1 MNRLHKRQ
9 RGDTIVEVLIAIA
22 VSSALLM
29 ITYSTMNR
37 NTAVIRANQER
48 SEAIRIAQGQI
59 ESLTRLLAADPSPI
73 PNDNNAAFCIYP
85 EVRTLASVPD
95 TGMDSDNFDKYQSS
109 GCVDNFYHFAIA
121 RQGSSNN
128 YRVYVRWYRFGAND
142 RRDQIIMAY
151 RARD

>member
-1 MNRLHKRQ
+1 MMSKSSVRQ

-48 SEAIRIAQGQI
+48 SEAIRLAQGQI
-59 ESLTRLLAADPSPI
+59 ESLTRLLARGEIGDT
-73 PNDNNAAFCIYP
+73 DTVFCINP
-85 EVRTLASVPD
+85 DVNTLASAPD
-95 TGMDSDNFDKYQSS
+95 PDDMAGDNFANYENA
-109 GCVDNFYHFAIA
+109 GCVQDYYHFAVA
-121 RQGSSNN
+121 RQGGSNN
-128 YRVYVRWYRFGAND
+128 YRVYVRWYRFGANNQ
-142 RRDQIIMAY
+142 RDQIIMAY

>member
-1 MNRLHKRQ
+1 MNKLSARQ

-48 SEAIRIAQGQI
+48 SEAIRLAQGQI
-59 ESLTRLLAADPSPI
+59 ESLTRLLARGEIGPTDTV
-73 PNDNNAAFCIYP
+73 FCIN
-85 EVRTLASVPD
+85 PD
-95 TGMDSDNFDKYQSS
+95 VKTMSSAPNQDDMAADNFAVYENA
-109 GCVDNFYHFAIA
+109 GCKKDYYHFAIS

-142 RRDQIIMAY
+142 QRDQIIMAY
-151 RARD
+151 RARE